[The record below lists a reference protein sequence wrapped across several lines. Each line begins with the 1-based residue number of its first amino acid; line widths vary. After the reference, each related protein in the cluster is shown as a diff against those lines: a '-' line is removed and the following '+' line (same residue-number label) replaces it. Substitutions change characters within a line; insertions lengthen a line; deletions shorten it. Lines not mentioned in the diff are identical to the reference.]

1 VEIKVGK
8 VRMAKAEGGEAEERR
23 RKEARRKRGKE
34 KRKEKAKEKKKAGS
48 MKDSRRVGDLE
59 RGGGG
64 SKIRSRSKEAG
75 SGEVL

>member
-1 VEIKVGK
+1 
-8 VRMAKAEGGEAEERR
+8 
-23 RKEARRKRGKE
+23 
-34 KRKEKAKEKKKAGS
+34 

-59 RGGGG
+59 RGGRD